1 MRMVYRNHYPDTYTL
16 IDKPMLKFKQSI
28 YLQRS
33 LTTMCCLLVVLLS
46 GILHAQQDAQYTQYM
61 YNTVSVNPAYAGSRG
76 HMSIA
81 GLYRS
86 QWVGL
91 DGAPK
96 TQTFNVHTPLGY
108 RGVGLGVSI
117 VNDQIGP
124 TSETFFD
131 LDFSYTIQLA
141 KESRLSFG
149 LKASASLLDIRF
161 SELNQDVTN
170 PGGPDPTLQ
179 EDITNRF
186 SPNIGGGVY
195 YHTERFY
202 AGLSVPRI
210 LETSHFDESSLSTA
224 KEQMNF
230 YLITG
235 YVFDMNAFW
244 KFKPALLLKATQG
257 SPLGL
262 DLSANFMYND
272 KLIMGLAY
280 RWDAAFSALVGFQLS
295 PSLLIG
301 MAYDKE
307 ITELGQATFNN
318 GSFEII
324 LRYEFIKVKG
334 NLKSPRFF

>member
-1 MRMVYRNHYPDTYTL
+1 
-16 IDKPMLKFKQSI
+16 MLKLTRKI
-28 YLQRS
+28 YLQKS
-33 LTTMCCLLVVLLS
+33 LTTLSFLLVVLFTE
-46 GILHAQQDAQYTQYM
+46 ILYAQQDAQYTQYM

-76 HMSIA
+76 HMSMA
-81 GLYRS
+81 VLYRS

-96 TQTFNVHTPLGY
+96 TQTFSMNTPLGY
-108 RGVGLGVSI
+108 RGIGLGVSV

-179 EDITNRF
+179 QDITNRF
-186 SPNIGGGVY
+186 APNIGGGVY
-195 YHTERFY
+195 YHTDRFY

-235 YVFDMNAFW
+235 
-244 KFKPALLLKATQG
+244 
-257 SPLGL
+257 
-262 DLSANFMYND
+262 
-272 KLIMGLAY
+272 
-280 RWDAAFSALVGFQLS
+280 
-295 PSLLIG
+295 
-301 MAYDKE
+301 
-307 ITELGQATFNN
+307 
-318 GSFEII
+318 
-324 LRYEFIKVKG
+324 
-334 NLKSPRFF
+334 